1 MQPLSL
7 ANFLP
12 TYKLKAK
19 KNKIMQFLCSVGAA
33 TGKKRVSG
41 HLTAKLR
48 APWRERI
55 LWKTRSGEATNGDM
69 SRGHLPLDL
78 VLGPL
83 NSLNRVS
90 NDLKKVVIS

>member
-1 MQPLSL
+1 MCVWAPDRKAVRSL
-7 ANFLP
+7 EGENSLEDQ
-12 TYKLKAK
+12 K
-19 KNKIMQFLCSVGAA
+19 
-33 TGKKRVSG
+33 
-41 HLTAKLR
+41 
-48 APWRERI
+48 WR
-55 LWKTRSGEATNGDM
+55 GDKWRRL

>member
-1 MQPLSL
+1 MRPLAL

-19 KNKIMQFLCSVGAA
+19 KNKICLCSGGLPRESSVCVWAPDCKAA
-33 TGKKRVSG
+33 RSLEGENSLEDQRWSVDK
-41 HLTAKLR
+41 
-48 APWRERI
+48 WRR
-55 LWKTRSGEATNGDM
+55 L

-78 VLGPL
+78 GLGPL

-90 NDLKKVVIS
+90 NDLKKVIIS